1 MRTRERNL
9 YRVLSLAVAVA
20 LWYMVGAD
28 RNPQVE
34 RVVAAELR
42 ARGLPVGLQVLRLP
56 TRVEARVRGPRSAVA
71 ELGLKSLEA
80 YVDLSEVTEPGEY
93 RVPVRAQIS
102 SSGVQV
108 VSLEPDEVVVSVD
121 AVARRQVPVEVVLQ
135 GMPPPGVV
143 LGQPGVQPARV
154 TVQGPR
160 SLVQQV
166 QRAWVAVDV
175 AGLRTSLT
183 QSLRVRVVDASGAEL
198 SALAVQPQNVQV
210 TVPVGEGT
218 LVRTVPVVPT
228 VIGQPPPGLSVAL
241 LEASPSVVTVRGPQD
256 AVVSLSVVLTEPVD
270 VSALEGELRRR
281 VRLQLPPRVRA
292 DEGSTV
298 SVRVAVLPTPV
309 SREFAVVVRVRGAN
323 PALEVVLRPS
333 AVRLAVV
340 GPKEALERLRAD
352 QVEAYVSLTGQEAGS
367 ARLPVRLEVPQGVVV
382 AWVDPKEV
390 AVTLRRR

>member
-34 RVVAAELR
+34 RTVSAELR
-42 ARGLPVGLQVLRLP
+42 ARGLPAGLQVLRLP
-56 TRVEARVRGPRSAVA
+56 SRVEARVRGPRSAMV
-71 ELGLKSLEA
+71 ELGTNSLEA

-93 RVPVRAQIS
+93 RVPVRAQIPAP
-102 SSGVQV
+102 GVQV

-121 AVARRQVPVEVVLQ
+121 AVARRQVPVEVDLQ
-135 GMPPPGVV
+135 GSPLPGVV
-143 LGQPGVQPARV
+143 VGQPSVQPGRV
-154 TVQGPR
+154 AVQGPR

-175 AGLRTSLT
+175 SGLRASLT

-198 SALAVQPQNVQV
+198 AGLAVQPQNVQV

-218 LVRTVPVVPT
+218 LTRTVPVVPT
-228 VIGQPPPGLSVAL
+228 VTGQPPPGLSVAL
-241 LEASPSVVTVRGPQD
+241 VEAAPSVVTVRGPQD
-256 AVVSLSVVLTEPVD
+256 LVVNLSVVLTEPVD
-270 VSALEGELRRR
+270 VSAVEGEVRRR
-281 VRLQLPPRVRA
+281 VRLRLPPRVRA

-309 SREFAVVVRVRGAN
+309 SREFAVVVRLRGAS
-323 PALEVVLRPS
+323 PAVEVALQPS
-333 AVRLAVV
+333 AVRVAVV
-340 GPKEALERLRAD
+340 GPKEAVERLRAD
-352 QVEAYVSLTGQEAGS
+352 QVEAYVTLTGQETGS
-367 ARLPVRLEVPQGVVV
+367 LRLPVRLEVPEGVVV
-382 AWVDPKEV
+382 AWLDPAEV
-390 AVTLRRR
+390 SVTVRRR